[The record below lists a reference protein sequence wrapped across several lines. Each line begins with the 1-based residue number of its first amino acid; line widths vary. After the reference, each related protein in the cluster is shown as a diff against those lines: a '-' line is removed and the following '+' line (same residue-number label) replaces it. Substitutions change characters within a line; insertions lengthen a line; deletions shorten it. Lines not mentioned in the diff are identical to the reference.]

1 MSIIKYFSA
10 SCSLFSFTLRHCKL
24 RFCECV
30 SLDEHHWGME
40 YFGSYILLITTFPFS
55 SFLLVDLLKIIDPL
69 LLPFMTT
76 SDVPIVMTSSFVVI
90 LALVATIVDVI
101 SLWPLSDWLAFV
113 AEESSILVVI
123 MPADQIKE
131 HPINLAPVVL
141 AYQKYMS
148 GVPQA
153 GCGGIP

>member
-1 MSIIKYFSA
+1 
-10 SCSLFSFTLRHCKL
+10 
-24 RFCECV
+24 
-30 SLDEHHWGME
+30 
-40 YFGSYILLITTFPFS
+40 
-55 SFLLVDLLKIIDPL
+55 
-69 LLPFMTT
+69 
-76 SDVPIVMTSSFVVI
+76 MTSSFVVI